1 MGKHISSHRSH
12 YVVFSKSPGPRL
24 VGSLESSTAYAFGRN
39 SLRPLADVPWCSLE
53 ATVIYIYLYLGLGYV
68 FGNNMTYY
76 TRG

>member
-53 ATVIYIYLYLGLGYV
+53 ATVIYIYIYIYDWDMFLGII
-68 FGNNMTYY
+68 
-76 TRG
+76 